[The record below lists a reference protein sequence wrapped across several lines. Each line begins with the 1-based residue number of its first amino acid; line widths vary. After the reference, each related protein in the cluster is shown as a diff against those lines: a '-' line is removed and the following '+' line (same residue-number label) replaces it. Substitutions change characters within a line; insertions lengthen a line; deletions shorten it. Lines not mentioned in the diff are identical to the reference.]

1 MKSLLEYILESYII
15 ENNNMFIYEGGHV
28 FDGGSDKIAKEDIQP
43 TLDAY
48 LKEIK
53 RLFPK
58 AYKWYEKPVTL
69 GSVGKKDYSGDIDL
83 AISDE
88 GLKNVEDWNIDP
100 QHIAELFAKYKKRAR
115 TSSDEQLTK
124 RAVIVAIGEYI
135 N

>member
-100 QHIAELFAKYKKRAR
+100 QHIAESQSGYE
-115 TSSDEQLTK
+115 T
-124 RAVIVAIGEYI
+124 IC
-135 N
+135 